1 MTNMATQNY
10 GMRSFRSASDVR
22 EFRLVTLDSASAVKL
37 AGAND
42 LLIGVTFAPRDN
54 DGFISVRNRD
64 SGTFKVAVALGK
76 SVAVGDVVKAAANG
90 AVEATEG
97 AGIAVAVTGG
107 TSSASDCAII
117 ECAWIFQKDEV
128 GTDYGGL
135 IVTRTLGDVYA
146 IDDQTAPEAGG
157 EYQVPE
163 GTSRITIDR
172 ATVTG
177 AVTLL
182 PPSDAPSVILITQ
195 RGGAYNAVT
204 WGASNLGVCPI
215 YLMIRADDEWT
226 HVPLDEV
233 FEYRMQNTVVDL
245 DGVGGNVSVPA
256 GAGQVNCDNLTAAV
270 TLKFDGAFY
279 PQIININ
286 NDDPAYDVTIES
298 EAGDI
303 TVAHDGAAVI
313 VNAGGLLINTNITQA

>member
-1 MTNMATQNY
+1 MATQNY

-22 EFRLVTLDSASAVKL
+22 EFRLVTLDSAGAVKL

-42 LLIGVTFAPRDN
+42 LLIGVTFAARDN

-76 SVAVGDVVKAAANG
+76 SVAVGDVVKAAGNG

-146 IDDQTAPEAGG
+146 IDDQTALEAGG

-195 RGGAYNAVT
+195 TGGTYNAVT
-204 WGASNLGVCPI
+204 WGASNLGVCPM
-215 YLMIRADDEWT
+215 YLMIRVDDAWT
-226 HVPLDEV
+226 HVPLADA
-233 FEYRMQNTVVDL
+233 FEYRMQNATIEL
-245 DGVGGNVSVPA
+245 DSVGGNVSVPA
-256 GAGQVNCDNLTAAV
+256 GAGQVNLDNLTGAV

-279 PQIININ
+279 PQIIVVT
-286 NDDPAYDVTIES
+286 NDDTTYDATIES
-298 EAGDI
+298 DAGNI
-303 TVAHDGAAVI
+303 TVEKESYAVI
-313 VNAGGLLINTNITQA
+313 ANIGSYLVKTNITTV

>member
-10 GMRSFRSASDVR
+10 GMRSFRSASDVQ
-22 EFRLVTLDSASAVKL
+22 EFRLVTLDSAGAVKL

-42 LLIGVTFAPRDN
+42 LLIGVTPAPRDN

-76 SVAVGDVVKAAANG
+76 SVAVGDVVKAAGNG

-146 IDDQTAPEAGG
+146 IDDQTAPETGG

-195 RGGAYNAVT
+195 RGGAFDTVH
-204 WGASNLGVCPI
+204 WGTNNLGVCPM
-215 YLMIRADDEWT
+215 YLMIRTDDEWT
-226 HVPLDEV
+226 RIPLADA
-233 FEYRMQNTVVDL
+233 FEYQMQNTTIDL

-279 PQIININ
+279 PQLIVVT
-286 NDDPAYDVTIES
+286 NDDKTYNVTIES

-303 TVAHDGAAVI
+303 TVEKESDAVI
-313 VNAGGLLINTNITQA
+313 GKTGSYLVKTNITVV